1 MPEMTAAEQ
10 AAWEVA
16 KNRGLTISRNDLR
29 LLLEAAS
36 AYTYTKEA
44 VSSALNWAADE
55 AQEIINPDDMESSDT
70 IAGDDV
76 VNLVVNLAGERL
88 DGAETAADAIGSAYG
103 GEDIQEWHGWTVK
116 DWPENGEDFGE
127 DIITDD

>member
-76 VNLVVNLAGERL
+76 
-88 DGAETAADAIGSAYG
+88 
-103 GEDIQEWHGWTVK
+103 QEWHGWTVK

>member
-55 AQEIINPDDMESSDT
+55 AQEIINPDD
-70 IAGDDV
+70 
-76 VNLVVNLAGERL
+76 
-88 DGAETAADAIGSAYG
+88 TAADAIGSAYG